1 MNSCPYSSIV
11 FLILALIL
19 DNFIYKILFLQLCI
33 SSTIFHMYDHE
44 ILPQRNIYN
53 IYYYDMFSILI
64 IGLYIITK
72 NIYLSL
78 CICIIIMI
86 LYKKINRFTLFFYF
100 LGLCKILY
108 KLFNK
113 ENNILI
119 VLICIIAFI
128 SHYDNTISYTFKPYH
143 ISWKPSNALI
153 WHLCNATFV
162 YLYLQ

>member
-1 MNSCPYSSIV
+1 MITCTYSNIV

-119 VLICIIAFI
+119 VLICIIALI

>member
-11 FLILALIL
+11 FLILALVL
-19 DNFIYKILFLQLCI
+19 DNFIYKILFLQLCV
-33 SSTIFHMYDHE
+33 SSTMFHMYDHE
-44 ILPQRNIYN
+44 ILPQREIYN

-64 IGLYIITK
+64 IGLYIVTK

-78 CICIIIMI
+78 FICIIIMI
-86 LYKKINRFTLFFYF
+86 LYKKINRFSVFFYL
-100 LGLCKILY
+100 LGLSKILY

-119 VLICIIAFI
+119 LLICIIAFI
-128 SHYDNTISYTFKPYH
+128 SHYDNTIPYTVEPYH
-143 ISWKPSNALI
+143 MSWRPSNALI
-153 WHLCNATFV
+153 WHLCNATFI